1 MKRRI
6 LKSQIQVGVKEKESL
21 SGIDSVY
28 EILMN
33 NIQIDEKIQRIKML
47 IKEAID
53 KEGLEKKYVIFSC
66 IAMGGVKSNHRQIIR
81 LYAIKGEEET
91 DWRVEV
97 DVLGCFT
104 KICECDFS
112 GNQRAGDSARNTG

>member
-21 SGIDSVY
+21 SGIESVY

-97 DVLGCFT
+97 GCFT